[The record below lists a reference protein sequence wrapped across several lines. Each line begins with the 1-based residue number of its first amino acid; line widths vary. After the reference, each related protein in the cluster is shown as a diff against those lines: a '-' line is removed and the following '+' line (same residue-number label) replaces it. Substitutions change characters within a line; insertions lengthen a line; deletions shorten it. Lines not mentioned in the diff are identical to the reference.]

1 MHLFYDT
8 REFYDRKSLKNRA
21 KKNLGVIWYFMLHF
35 KTIEFTFK
43 KILCS
48 IMKGRVYTF
57 IVV

>member
-43 KILCS
+43 RSYVLL
-48 IMKGRVYTF
+48 
-57 IVV
+57 